1 MIRRPPRSTRTD
13 TLFPYTTLFRS
24 REILVGDDELGV
36 EQQLLAKAVAGGAGA
51 LRSVEAEQ
59 ARLDLGDGEAGDR
72 AGEFFGE
79 DDAAGRSVVLEHRA
93 LPPLPLAGGGGGGG
107 VRSRRIVEE
116 DDGGRGHR
124 GGELVR

>member
-93 LPPLPLAGGGGGGG
+93 LTHLPPAGGGGRGSGRSSAIWRQDLTSHLPHAGG
-107 VRSRRIVEE
+107 V
-116 DDGGRGHR
+116 
-124 GGELVR
+124 